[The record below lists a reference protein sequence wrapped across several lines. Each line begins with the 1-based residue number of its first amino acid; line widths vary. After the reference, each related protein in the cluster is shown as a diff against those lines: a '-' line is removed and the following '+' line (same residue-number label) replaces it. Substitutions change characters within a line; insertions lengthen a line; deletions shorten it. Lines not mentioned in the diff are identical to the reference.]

1 MESLVRSV
9 DTCGLD
15 YGGACALGKK
25 KDLQCYLQV
34 FLCSSI
40 FLALL

>member
-1 MESLVRSV
+1 MELPGRSV

-15 YGGACALGKK
+15 LFQRLRKGEEK

-34 FLCSSI
+34 F
-40 FLALL
+40 FALQ